1 MAEVTG
7 LVSALAH
14 AREMRKAFEESTAGA
29 EQYAASLANG
39 GVSGEAL
46 AAVQQAMEA
55 QQAAAAAWG
64 AAESTLEKH
73 LSVKEAYEANPD
85 AGHREFVTAE

>member
-7 LVSALAH
+7 LASALAH
-14 AREMRKAFEESTAGA
+14 ATAMRQAYEESTASA
-29 EQYAASLANG
+29 EQYLAGLENG

-55 QQAAAAAWG
+55 QQAAAASWAQ
-64 AAESTLEKH
+64 AEATLQRH
-73 LSVKEAYEANPD
+73 MAVKEAYDANRG
-85 AGHREFVTAE
+85 AGSREFVTAE